1 MSRMSHLSGLLL
13 TVLLLGVVRAEA
25 QSVGNALGDAG
36 FEEGLAGE
44 AGGWTFFDGSGLST
58 DHALS
63 GRQSVYNW
71 GFSRT
76 VPAPPF
82 LTGRASGSYQEFPA
96 TPGSRWRLTG
106 YGMTPAQI
114 KGYPAF
120 GILQVSFFDAEGN
133 DLGTVET
140 EGNVT
145 ARAKVSN
152 EVNSEA
158 PVGEWL
164 SLDTGVATAPAGTTT
179 VQAFTLFV
187 DYSGANIPQGA
198 HFDDLRLCETDA
210 DGDCVTEQARLVG
223 APRPV
228 TDAPR

>member
-1 MSRMSHLSGLLL
+1 MTRMPCLGGLLV
-13 TVLLLGVVRAEA
+13 TVLLLGGGKAEA
-25 QSVGNALGDAG
+25 QGVANVLRDPG

-44 AGGWTFFDGSGLST
+44 AGGWIRFDGSRLST
-58 DHALS
+58 DHARS
-63 GRQSVYNW
+63 GRYSIYNW

-96 TPGSRWRLTG
+96 APGSRWRLTG

-120 GILQVSFFDAEGN
+120 GILQISFFDAEGN

-152 EVNSEA
+152 EVNREA
-158 PVGEWL
+158 RVGAWL
-164 SLDTGVATAPAGTTT
+164 LLDTGVATAPAGTAT

-187 DYSGANIPQGA
+187 DYSSANIPQGV
-198 HFDDLRLCETDA
+198 HFDDLRLCEA
-210 DGDCVTEQARLVG
+210 DEAGACVNEQT
-223 APRPV
+223 PQ
-228 TDAPR
+228 

>member
-1 MSRMSHLSGLLL
+1 MTRMSRLLGLLVTFGL
-13 TVLLLGVVRAEA
+13 FSVVQAEA
-25 QSVGNALGDAG
+25 QSAENALRDAG
-36 FEEGLAGE
+36 FEEDLPAE
-44 AGGWTFFDGSGLST
+44 AGGWTFFDGSRVSA
-58 DHALS
+58 DHARS

-96 TPGSRWRLTG
+96 TAGSRWRLTG

-114 KGYPAF
+114 EGYPAF
-120 GILQVSFFDAEGN
+120 GILQISFFDAEGN

-140 EGNVT
+140 EGDVST
-145 ARAKVSN
+145 RAKVSN
-152 EVNSEA
+152 EVNSLA
-158 PVGEWL
+158 RVGEWL
-164 SLDTGVATAPAGTTT
+164 LLDTGVATAPAGTAT

-187 DYSGANIPQGA
+187 DYSGSDIPQGA

-210 DGDCVTEQARLVG
+210 GGDCLTGSSPQ
-223 APRPV
+223 
-228 TDAPR
+228 